1 MSVTQTF
8 DLNLIPEQAPVVVH
22 CDQYDKGTG
31 RLIIKLYEGDVAYA
45 PSGTVTIQG
54 CKPDGHGFSYAATL
68 SGNTVTANLTEQMS
82 CVAGHVRCQIIVTET
97 TGRTGTFVFILDV
110 QRSALPADVDMSES
124 EYQFIQEAIEDC
136 QQAVTDAEAWAVG
149 ERGGVPVSA
158 GDPTYDNNSKYWADQ
173 AAQYAQGG
181 IIYKGSVAFANIPT
195 TGMSNGDM
203 YNITDDFTTDSR
215 FVEGSGKFCPAGTN
229 IAWESSVSK
238 WDVLAAQKAQ
248 SLDDL
253 TDVSVISPIQGG
265 QYIGYNPVAQEFE
278 NLDLPDMSNMSKG
291 IGRPDGITT
300 EVNLGVFSAIGV
312 AIPAEV
318 NTGATQYGAQWL
330 YYAGT
335 TTVITPDA
343 DQNYRV
349 TDNGTTKLYFWNGSA
364 YEVLSGGGG
373 GGGMDTDGHNAASN
387 VGFTGTKVFTVGDR
401 TGKSATGTEA
411 IELGSGGNA
420 TGFGA
425 YAEGAKCFNAN
436 ASSTSIA
443 ANLTTE
449 TYITGLSLTT
459 YPYQCFSLI
468 GTVATESNIEVY
480 VDGGLG
486 QDETITNGN
495 VTVRITQDGTNIKVY
510 ATNTDNTAGS
520 LYYGYNTRQN
530 TASGSYSHVEGVA
543 NTASGF
549 ASHAEG
555 VRNTASGKYSHVEG
569 LLSMATNDYSHAE
582 GLNTRANAIY
592 SHAEG
597 NGTVAGAYGAHTE
610 GFSTKAS
617 SNYQHVSGKYNIEDS
632 SNVYAVIVGNGT
644 AENAR
649 SNAMSLKWDG
659 DLETAGDVKNGNGMS
674 LDNIG
679 SGLASISATGSTN
692 TTGSTITAGTYF
704 YLDGVLVRAL
714 ADIASGATFTQ
725 NTNYE
730 VVTAGALNK
739 PKMILLGSI
748 TGSETIT
755 IPSTINRVT
764 IDIFVFHPSYPTY
777 ADNLA
782 SLHITK
788 EEINTNTQDNWV
800 LRAYWALSGNVND
813 NRVVELFY
821 KRSTGVLSINSC
833 VISSGTSNKNNCKAF
848 VYIE

>member
-31 RLIIKLYEGDVAYA
+31 RLIIKLYEGDVAYT
-45 PSGTVTIQG
+45 PSGTATIQG

-68 SGNTVTANLTEQMS
+68 SGNTVTADLTEQMS
-82 CVAGHVRCQIIVTET
+82 CVAGHVRCQIVVTET

-110 QRSALPADVDMSES
+110 QKSALPADVDMSES
-124 EYQFIQEAIEDC
+124 DYQFIQEAIEDC
-136 QQAVTDAEAWAVG
+136 QQAVTDAEGYVEDAEAWAVG

-181 IIYKGSVAFANIPT
+181 IIFKGSVAFASIPT

-215 FVEGSGKFCPAGTN
+215 FVEGSGVFCPAGTN

-238 WDVLAAQKAQ
+238 WDVLATQKAQ

-253 TDVSVISPIQGG
+253 TDVSIISPIQGG
-265 QYIGYNPVAQEFE
+265 QYIGYNPVSQEFE
-278 NLDLPDMSNMSKG
+278 NCDLPDMSNMSKG

-300 EVNLGVFSAIGV
+300 DVNLGVFSAIGV

-335 TTVITPDA
+335 TTVIIPDA

-349 TDNGTTKLYFWNGSA
+349 TDNGTTKLYFWNGSS

-436 ASSTSIA
+436 TNSASIA

-468 GTVATESNIEVY
+468 GAVDTESNIEVY

-486 QDETITNGN
+486 QDETITSGN

-510 ATNTDNTAGS
+510 ATNTDNTAS
-520 LYYGYNTRQN
+520 RVYFGYNTRQN

-555 VRNTASGKYSHVEG
+555 VQNTASGKYSHVEG
-569 LLSMATNDYSHAE
+569 QLSMATNNYAHAE
-582 GLNTRANAIY
+582 GLDTRANGPY

-597 NGTVAGAYGAHTE
+597 NGTVAGAYGAHAE

-644 AENAR
+644 SYNAR
-649 SNAMSLKWDG
+649 SNAMALKWNG
-659 DLETAGDVKNGNGMS
+659 DLETAGDVKNGNGVS
-674 LDNIG
+674 LDGINTVTSFSVG
-679 SGLASISATGSTN
+679 LTGWTSDTTSQSGTTLYKKAITLTN
-692 TTGSTITAGTYF
+692 VYV
-704 YLDGVLVRAL
+704 DC
-714 ADIASGATFTQ
+714 
-725 NTNYE
+725 
-730 VVTAGALNK
+730 
-739 PKMILLGSI
+739 P
-748 TGSETIT
+748 
-755 IPSTINRVT
+755 T
-764 IDIFVFHPSYPTY
+764 IDIGCANGSTLPTVAEQNSYNLLQYVTVDDAVPCLYLYASAIPTTSFY
-777 ADNLA
+777 IKVKGAD
-782 SLHITK
+782 
-788 EEINTNTQDNWV
+788 
-800 LRAYWALSGNVND
+800 
-813 NRVVELFY
+813 
-821 KRSTGVLSINSC
+821 
-833 VISSGTSNKNNCKAF
+833 
-848 VYIE
+848 

>member
-31 RLIIKLYEGDVAYA
+31 RLIIKLYEGDVAYS
-45 PSGTVTIQG
+45 PSGTAVIQG
-54 CKPDGHGFSYAATL
+54 SKPDGHGFSYAATL
-68 SGNTVTANLTEQMS
+68 SGNTVTADLTEQMS
-82 CVAGHVRCQIIVTET
+82 CVAGRVRCQIVVSES

-110 QRSALPADVDMSES
+110 QKSALPDDTDMSES

-136 QQAVTDAEAWAVG
+136 QQAASDAEGAASDAEAWAVG

-158 GDPTYDNNSKYWADQ
+158 SDPTYHNNSSYWAGQ
-173 AAQYAQGG
+173 AAIYAQGALR
-181 IIYKGSVAFANIPT
+181 YQGSIPFANIPT
-195 TGMSNGDM
+195 TGQVGGDM

-215 FVEGSGKFCPAGTN
+215 FIEGSGKFCPAGTN
-229 IAWESSVSK
+229 IAWVAASSK
-238 WDVLAAQKAQ
+238 WDVLAMIKAQ

-253 TDVSVISPIQGG
+253 TDVSIISPIQGG
-265 QYIGYNPVAQEFE
+265 QYIGYNPVSQEFE
-278 NLDLPDMSNMSKG
+278 NRALPDMSNMSKG
-291 IGRPDGITT
+291 VGQPDGKTT
-300 EVNLGVFSAIGV
+300 DVNLGVFSAIGV
-312 AIPAEV
+312 SIPADV
-318 NTGATQYGAQWL
+318 NSGGIQYGANWL

-335 TTVITPDA
+335 TEVITPDA

-373 GGGMDTDGHNAASN
+373 GGGMDTDGHNAAST

-436 ASSTSIA
+436 AGSISIA

-468 GTVATESNIEVY
+468 GAVDTESNIEVY
-480 VDGGLG
+480 VEGGLG
-486 QDETITNGN
+486 QDETITSGN
-495 VTVRITQDGTNIKVY
+495 VTVRITQDGTTIKVY
-510 ATNTDNTAGS
+510 ATNTDNTAGR

-555 VRNTASGKYSHVEG
+555 LQNTASGKYSHVEG
-569 LLSMATNDYSHAE
+569 QLSMATSNHSHAE
-582 GLNTRANAIY
+582 GLNTRANGAY
-592 SHAEG
+592 CHAEG
-597 NGTVAGAYGAHTE
+597 KETVAAAYGTHTE
-610 GFSTKAS
+610 GFGTKAS
-617 SNYQHVSGKYNIEDS
+617 SNYQHVSGKYNVEDG

-644 AENAR
+644 GDNAR
-649 SNAMSLKWDG
+649 SNAMALKWDG

-692 TTGSTITAGTYF
+692 TTGSTIASGTYF
-704 YLDGVLVRAL
+704 YLDGVLVRAK

-730 VVTAGALNK
+730 EVTAGALNELSNVYSTTAQVVGTWIDGK
-739 PKMILLGSI
+739 PIYRTVFSGLSASI
-748 TGSETIT
+748 DTGSGKTLV
-755 IPSTINRVT
+755 PASTMSSYNLKRVIRAELLQSST
-764 IDIFVFHPSYPTY
+764 SVNVGYAFVGL
-777 ADNLA
+777 N
-782 SLHITK
+782 
-788 EEINTNTQDNWV
+788 
-800 LRAYWALSGNVND
+800 
-813 NRVVELFY
+813 
-821 KRSTGVLSINSC
+821 
-833 VISSGTSNKNNCKAF
+833 SSGALEARSATISTT
-848 VYIE
+848 IETVIIEYTKTTD